1 MIFLLEYFWMVIVFF
16 VLAYPF
22 VWIYFT
28 AKEMTYSY
36 KLTRWFM
43 AYPIKI
49 LWAVARAMVLLLFTC
64 IPYAIV
70 LVVIAL
76 ATGNPIKSFDW
87 LGYTYVYFLF
97 ILSLWKAIKD
107 IREDELFIIKSER
120 K

>member
-1 MIFLLEYFWMVIVFF
+1 
-16 VLAYPF
+16 
-22 VWIYFT
+22 
-28 AKEMTYSY
+28 
-36 KLTRWFM
+36 M